1 MLTKEQADQAAQ
13 IEAEITGKTTSNPV
27 VQELITQDDEN
38 ATYRIVL
45 LPIVQTL
52 SVVVCPNWELQPS
65 EHLQLVEAFVPLL
78 KKYMPNID
86 SGASLPPEVLALLTV
101 AMIAAPRLAARKPM
115 RVYEEETTQQAA

>member
-52 SVVVCPNWELQPS
+52 SAIACPNWEITQQ
-65 EHLQLVEAFVPLL
+65 EHMQLVEAFVPLL
-78 KKYMPNID
+78 KKYVPNID
-86 SGASLPPEVLALLTV
+86 TGASLPPEVLALLTV